1 LDTAGEEESMS
12 IRSVHDPAV
21 VPKVEAPAEP
31 SASRK
36 PRDGECAAFRS
47 LLEGAVFPGSAAP
60 ASVNAVLPEILP
72 HLVRMQMT
80 ESWLRMME
88 GEEGVAGDHAGRI
101 NVLLTAP
108 PSREEPD
115 ASKIRHNSRENG
127 DPGGGALSAVIEE
140 AARTCGVDADLVRS
154 IIEVE
159 SGFRPDSLSAKGAMG
174 LMQLMPDTARELG
187 VGDPYDPR
195 QNIMGG
201 TRYLRRL
208 IDRYGGDVAT
218 ALSAYNWGMGNVDR
232 RPGDMPAETV
242 AYVERVSRRYRE
254 LKA

>member
-1 LDTAGEEESMS
+1 MS

-115 ASKIRHNSRENG
+115 ASKIRHNLQKDGDFGRE
-127 DPGGGALSAVIEE
+127 ALAPVIEE
-140 AARTCGVDADLVRS
+140 ASRAYGIDADLIRS
-154 IIEVE
+154 VIEVE
-159 SGFRPDSLSAKGAMG
+159 SGFRPDSLSPKGAMG
-174 LMQLMPDTARELG
+174 LMQLMPETARELG
-187 VGDPYDPR
+187 VEDPYDPR
-195 QNIMGG
+195 QNILGA
-201 TRYLRRL
+201 TRYLRQL
-208 IDRYGGDVAT
+208 IDRYGGDVRT
-218 ALSAYNWGMGNVDR
+218 ALTAYNRGMGNVDR
-232 RPGDMPAETV
+232 HPGKMPAETV
-242 AYVERVSRRYRE
+242 AYVERVSHHYRE